1 MSVKIMALPEAYTG
15 ILPGFS
21 EKCLK
26 EKYNLHYTFPFDLY
40 FIRLAFVWCLCGV
53 LQSLC

>member
-1 MSVKIMALPEAYTG
+1 MALPEAYTG